1 MDVKSLHFQSVAC
14 PRMRTLVLQTMDFQ
28 SIVVDW
34 RPLIKWPTHAA
45 QFLEH
50 LRGNFLVPPTAVR
63 GTDVKSTPKRN
74 LPNNLD
80 SSFPHSKPSPA
91 LLRQPLLIQDLT
103 RVPGAGF
110 GKIGESGF
118 FGRLSC
124 SVVPHAGSQSG
135 SASSARISHQGGW

>member
-1 MDVKSLHFQSVAC
+1 M
-14 PRMRTLVLQTMDFQ
+14 
-28 SIVVDW
+28 
-34 RPLIKWPTHAA
+34 
-45 QFLEH
+45 
-50 LRGNFLVPPTAVR
+50 
-63 GTDVKSTPKRN
+63 KSTPKRN

-124 SVVPHAGSQSG
+124 SVVPHAGSPVGLGEFSPH
-135 SASSARISHQGGW
+135 ISPGRLAAHQISIYVK